1 MNTKLRVSIVLQ
13 QTSAGP
19 LEEILFNQTQTHKQG
34 EEKEKNN
41 KEKDEKE
48 QETGKGTSERLEENL
63 IHI

>member
-1 MNTKLRVSIVLQ
+1 MYLRSRSVTFLQ

-34 EEKEKNN
+34 EEKEKTS

-48 QETGKGTSERLEENL
+48 QESGKEKAENRER
-63 IHI
+63 

>member
-1 MNTKLRVSIVLQ
+1 MFLQ

-34 EEKEKNN
+34 EEKEKTS

-48 QETGKGTSERLEENL
+48 QETGKEKAENRER
-63 IHI
+63 

>member
-1 MNTKLRVSIVLQ
+1 MFLQ

-34 EEKEKNN
+34 EEKEKTS

-48 QETGKGTSERLEENL
+48 LETGKEKAENQER
-63 IHI
+63 